1 MPIETIARTEPSQ
14 LDAQEER
21 DYQAFCAA
29 LAASARGR
37 AFLAEYTRRNRNA
50 DTELL
55 LAAIDRLQ
63 TLVAANKAPPTAES
77 VKTELHAL
85 LAEIGAAQ
93 SELEASVLSMKAAK
107 LADLIALVEH
117 RIMNIVGS
125 PATEP
130 SPESESARPSVPDAQ
145 AEKVERMHLAVV
157 PPPDQPELPIPSPIT
172 TPPPSIALVHSESIM
187 AEVAFV
193 EPSPTPPQGSDR
205 PAAVEMPRVEPAI
218 APAFEVALSV
228 TSTAP
233 PAGPLASIMA
243 LSEEECLALFS

>member
-1 MPIETIARTEPSQ
+1 MLIETTARVEPSQ
-14 LDAQEER
+14 RDAQEER

-77 VKTELHAL
+77 VKTELRAL
-85 LAEIGAAQ
+85 LAEINAAQ
-93 SELEASVLSMKAAK
+93 SELEANVISMKAAK
-107 LADLIALVEH
+107 LADLIALVER
-117 RIMNIVGS
+117 RITNTVGS
-125 PATEP
+125 PAAEP
-130 SPESESARPSVPDAQ
+130 SPESDSAQSNVPDAQ
-145 AEKVERMHLAVV
+145 AEKAERTHLAVV
-157 PPPDQPELPIPSPIT
+157 PPPDQPELPIPSP
-172 TPPPSIALVHSESIM
+172 TPTPQPPIALVRTEATM

-193 EPSPTPPQGSDR
+193 EPSPSQDLDQGRVVIEIS
-205 PAAVEMPRVEPAI
+205 RVEPAI
-218 APAFEVALSV
+218 APALEAALSV

-233 PAGPLASIMA
+233 PADPLASIMA
-243 LSEEECLALFS
+243 LREEERLALFT